1 MVHTLA
7 FRELQFR
14 VGTMGG
20 APDKRSE
27 LIRGSLPLVIRRSFR
42 TDSMPAFLAAQS
54 GVLFFHPDEGSVLCE
69 LKIIMAVRPARTE
82 LFVVDVMLPFPLFSI
97 SFRQREAAGFIGKKV
112 WLSCS
117 GTNSDRA

>member
-42 TDSMPAFLAAQS
+42 TDPMPAFLAAQS

-82 LFVVDVMLPFPLFSI
+82 LFVVDVMLPFPRFQRLI
-97 SFRQREAAGFIGKKV
+97 SAKRGCGV
-112 WLSCS
+112 YW
-117 GTNSDRA
+117 

>member
-7 FRELQFR
+7 FRELPFR

-20 APDKRSE
+20 ALDKRNGLNSRQPPIGHTS
-27 LIRGSLPLVIRRSFR
+27 LIR
-42 TDSMPAFLAAQS
+42 TDPMPAFLAAQS

-82 LFVVDVMLPFPLFSI
+82 LFVLDVMLPFPRFQRLI
-97 SFRQREAAGFIGKKV
+97 SAKRGCGV
-112 WLSCS
+112 
-117 GTNSDRA
+117 